1 MEPDDTAPLTR
12 APVATPR
19 VSLVTQRE
27 AERWPGWL
35 PRLLGY
41 FIAVGPAATDMYLPA
56 FPAVEATFHTAPGT
70 AQLTLAAWF
79 AGLAVGQLM
88 QGTLSD
94 RIGRRR
100 PLMLGFS
107 VFALA
112 MAGGALAPNLIV
124 LAVLRFVGAIG
135 ASAGMVISRAVVRD
149 LADGTRGAI
158 LMSRLMLV
166 MGVAPILAPLVG
178 GQVLVLVSW
187 RAIFGGLAIFG
198 ALCLAA
204 SLWILPETRAAR
216 SGRHGMHSMLHDIGA
231 LMRDRL
237 FVGYSLALGFAMA
250 SMHAYFATSPILFID
265 VYGVA
270 PTNYGWI
277 FGSNAAGFILF
288 SQINRVFLRRTTAD
302 NVLRWAS
309 WAQLAIALGL
319 LAVASTAA
327 GGIWGLLPAIFC
339 VIAVLGLMHPNALA
353 GAMMVEP
360 SRAGTASALVGTAQ
374 FTICALTAWLSGF
387 VPLPA
392 AMPLATAVMVVVVLS
407 FVTRVALVRRGRTA
421 DRS

>member
-1 MEPDDTAPLTR
+1 MSGRPRSLTLILAALIAFGPLS
-12 APVATPR
+12 V
-19 VSLVTQRE
+19 
-27 AERWPGWL
+27 
-35 PRLLGY
+35 
-41 FIAVGPAATDMYLPA
+41 DMYLPA
-56 FPAVEATFHTAPGT
+56 LPSIQREFHTDPAGV
-70 AQLTLAAWF
+70 QLTLSTYLL
-79 AGLAVGQLM
+79 GLAVGQMLY
-88 QGTLSD
+88 GPLSD
-94 RIGRRR
+94 RIGRKR
-100 PLMLGFS
+100 PLYAGLVLYILASIGC
-107 VFALA
+107 A
-112 MAGGALAPNLIV
+112 MAPDIGTLQAM
-124 LAVLRFVGAIG
+124 RFLQAIG
-135 ASAGMVISRAVVRD
+135 GCAGMVISRAVVRD
-149 LADGTRGAI
+149 LFEHQEAARVYSI
-158 LMSRLMLV
+158 LLLV

-178 GQVLVLVSW
+178 GQVLVLVGW

-216 SGRHGMHSMLHDIGA
+216 SGRHGMHSMMHDIGA
-231 LMRDRL
+231 LVRDRL

-265 VYGVA
+265 VYGVE

-327 GGIWGLLPAIFC
+327 GGMWGLLPPIFC

-407 FVTRVALVRRGRTA
+407 FLTRVALVRRGRA
-421 DRS
+421 AERS

>member
-1 MEPDDTAPLTR
+1 MSGRPRSLTLILAALIAFGPLS
-12 APVATPR
+12 V
-19 VSLVTQRE
+19 
-27 AERWPGWL
+27 
-35 PRLLGY
+35 
-41 FIAVGPAATDMYLPA
+41 DMYLPA
-56 FPAVEATFHTAPGT
+56 LPSIQREFHTDPAGV
-70 AQLTLAAWF
+70 QLTLSTYLL
-79 AGLAVGQLM
+79 GLAVGQMLY
-88 QGTLSD
+88 GPLSD
-94 RIGRRR
+94 RIGRKR
-100 PLMLGFS
+100 PLYAGL
-107 VFALA
+107 VLYILA
-112 MAGGALAPNLIV
+112 SIGCAIAPDIATLQ
-124 LAVLRFVGAIG
+124 AMRFLQAIG
-135 ASAGMVISRAVVRD
+135 GCAGMVISRAVVRD
-149 LADGTRGAI
+149 LFEHQEAARVYSI
-158 LMSRLMLV
+158 LLLV

-178 GQVLVLVSW
+178 GQVLVLVGW

-204 SLWILPETRAAR
+204 SLWILPETRAVR
-216 SGRHGMHSMLHDIGA
+216 SGRHGMHSMMHDIGA
-231 LMRDRL
+231 LVRDRL

-265 VYGVA
+265 FYGVA

-327 GGIWGLLPAIFC
+327 GGMWGLLPAIFC
-339 VIAVLGLMHPNALA
+339 VIAILGLMHPNALA

-392 AMPLATAVMVVVVLS
+392 AMPLATAVMVVVALS
-407 FVTRVALVRRGRTA
+407 FVTRVALVRRGRSA
-421 DRS
+421 ERR